1 MDIADDTKNLLAGI
15 DVLEVGGKVEGKM
28 HREMK
33 GTHVVEVR
41 YVEVVAHGE
50 VASDEVVAGSVQGVG
65 GSVQATHDAVM
76 VDVVMGDDAMMSDEA
91 IVGAQAKVRVVV
103 MESQGNVEVVQVRDA
118 EVVRV
123 GNEVEV
129 QVNETLSIPLAIIIL
144 ITTINVEQ
152 EVTYQVSRTKYDK
165 IAIRD
170 KSETVVEQRC
180 SGERGTMFRAW
191 VVASRKQMN
200 SGGGTRRISVSYET
214 TGRYR

>member
-1 MDIADDTKNLLAGI
+1 
-15 DVLEVGGKVEGKM
+15 M

-50 VASDEVVAGSVQGVG
+50 VASDEVVAGSVQAVG

-103 MESQGNVEVVQVRDA
+103 MESQGNVEDVQVRDA

-129 QVNETLSIPLAIIIL
+129 QVNETLSIPLAIII
-144 ITTINVEQ
+144 IIIAINVEQ
-152 EVTYQVSRTKYDK
+152 GVAYQVSRTKCDK
-165 IAIRD
+165 IAI
-170 KSETVVEQRC
+170 
-180 SGERGTMFRAW
+180 
-191 VVASRKQMN
+191 
-200 SGGGTRRISVSYET
+200 
-214 TGRYR
+214 